1 MAFGL
6 MWWVGVA
13 RALSPDARFAHP
25 GLRSLGAGL
34 RFGILP
40 PLASYAGS
48 QATGNPFL
56 GVDWG
61 RGASLASNAG
71 SQGTGNPS
79 LAS

>member
-1 MAFGL
+1 
-6 MWWVGVA
+6 
-13 RALSPDARFAHP
+13 
-25 GLRSLGAGL
+25 L

-48 QATGNPFL
+48 QGTGNPFL